1 MPYNQKEIDTIRELA
16 RRVAEFAACKEN
28 KLNIQ
33 RWKDV
38 NALRKPDR
46 APVWCRPM
54 SCWGELIPASKY
66 VCRDPYLH
74 SIEARLRKVL
84 FKREIN
90 DDEPVDSTFFVE
102 TYFNIEPK
110 NLYGVEIAKHHSG
123 EKGGA
128 WSYEPPL
135 KTPEDFDK
143 LKLPVFTYN
152 KTKTEDEMSRAHEIL
167 GDILPV
173 KRICVPP
180 GATQMSDIAT
190 ALRGT
195 TELLL
200 DTVAEPELL
209 HRLMAFLRDWMLS
222 AMKQVEDAD
231 LLTRFDTKPTF
242 ISDPVGPE
250 PVNGKI
256 TYKNLWFH
264 ANSQAFDQV
273 SPEGWKEFDLK
284 YQMSV
289 MEKYGYVNYGC
300 CENLTHKIDGVLSIP
315 NLRLVTCSAWTN
327 LDVIIE
333 KCAAKYAI
341 MWRQKAT
348 DVVFPKEDS
357 VIKTALFDGAR
368 RLQSCKYQIVLR
380 ELETLA
386 GHLDRLHVW
395 TRYAKEA
402 AEKYR

>member
-1 MPYNQKEIDTIRELA
+1 MPFNQKEIDTIRELG
-16 RRVAEFAACKEN
+16 RKVAEFAAGKEN

-54 SCWGELIPASKY
+54 SCWGELITPDKY
-66 VCRDPYLH
+66 VCKDPYLH

-84 FKREIN
+84 FKREVN
-90 DDEPVDSTFFVE
+90 DDEPVDNTFFVE
-102 TYFNIEPK
+102 TIFDIDPK
-110 NLYGVEIAKHHSG
+110 NKYGVDIAKHHSG
-123 EKGGA
+123 DTGGA

-135 KTPEDFDK
+135 KTPKEFEK
-143 LKLPVFTYN
+143 LRLPIFTYN
-152 KTKTEDEMSRAHEIL
+152 KTRTEEEMSRVHEIL
-167 GDILPV
+167 GDVLPV
-173 KRICVPP
+173 RRICLPP
-180 GATQMSDIAT
+180 GDATICTPAT

-200 DTVAEPELL
+200 DTIAEPELL
-209 HRLMAFLRDWMLS
+209 HRLMAYLRDWTLS
-222 AMKQVEDAD
+222 AMKQVEDAG
-231 LLTRFDTKPTF
+231 LLTSFDTKPTF

-250 PVNGKI
+250 PVNGKV
-256 TYKNLWFH
+256 TYKNLWCH
-264 ANSQAFDQV
+264 ANSQGFDQV
-273 SPEGWKEFDLK
+273 SPEGWKEFELD
-284 YQMSV
+284 YQMPI
-289 MEKYGYVNYGC
+289 MDKFGYVSYGC

-357 VIKTALFDGAR
+357 VIKIALFDGAR
-368 RLQSCKYQIVLR
+368 RLQGCKYQIVLR